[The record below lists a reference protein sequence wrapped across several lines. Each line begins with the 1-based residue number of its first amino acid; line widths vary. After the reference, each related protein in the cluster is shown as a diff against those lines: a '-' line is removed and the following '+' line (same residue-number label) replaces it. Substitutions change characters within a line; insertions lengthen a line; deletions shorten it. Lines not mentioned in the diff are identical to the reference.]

1 MDLTQDEIIEK
12 LDSGEIRIFEIEK
25 YTKTANEAAD
35 IRRKYIEIKTGTQ
48 LKHISKYSIDMTDT
62 AKKNIENPIGTI
74 QIPVGVVGPI
84 VIDNNEENIETYV
97 PMATTEGALL
107 ASVNRGCSVI
117 RRSNG
122 CNVSILSNQMT
133 RAPVLKTKSVHDANK
148 LKKWIE
154 DNKKSMIDIYV
165 MNDLPVFSLEEGD
178 IFLSFLD
185 YFEAETGLS
194 LNRVSYSLNSSE
206 PKSNYLFKIIKE
218 TDDLGRNDLLFY
230 EDNYVIISKENK
242 KIQDISKLEGYK
254 IGVLTTSMTSI
265 SEYLTYGNNLTF
277 TNYEDDVQLLNAF
290 NSNEVNY
297 IIIPKNRY
305 LKEIV
310 TNNYYIVNNLTSLT
324 NKYVLTLSNNNT
336 KLNEIFIK
344 MYNKWYRKNFSRL
357 YSTKMNDF
365 YYKAKNIDEKDKSN
379 FKGKKY
385 IYGYVEN
392 IPYEISNTKGIN
404 LEFLNGFEKFA
415 GVEFQY
421 KKYNSIKQLTKGF
434 ENGDVDIIFNY
445 YGIDSQGSNE
455 TINVYDASYVILT
468 HIDNNVTV
476 DSWMSLTNKEIY
488 ALKDTMLTEYVNN
501 NSKATIKAYSK
512 ISSLLKNKEP
522 LILLDM
528 NTYNYYKNTKLKD
541 YYIVYEGKADI
552 NYNFLIK
559 RDSTNNIF
567 SDIFQ
572 YYLTNINH
580 TEFRNNG
587 MKQCLHNNFF
597 ETISIAYYLIFVAI
611 ILIVIAVIRKNKER
625 KIKLNEEKSRFI
637 DPLTS
642 LKNRNYL
649 NYNIDKWD
657 DNKVYPQSI
666 IVIDLNDLKQVN
678 NEFGYQEG
686 DTVIKAAA
694 NILINNQLKNTDI
707 LRTDG
712 NEFII
717 YMVGYPEEQVVLY
730 MRKLY
735 KLMKELPHEKG
746 ATLGY
751 SMILND
757 IKLIEDAINDAVLD
771 IKKIRESN
779 D

>member
-1 MDLTQDEIIEK
+1 M
-12 LDSGEIRIFEIEK
+12 
-25 YTKTANEAAD
+25 
-35 IRRKYIEIKTGTQ
+35 
-48 LKHISKYSIDMTDT
+48 SKKKN
-62 AKKNIENPIGTI
+62 KKNIII
-74 QIPVGVVGPI
+74 IVAALVLLLVVGI
-84 VIDNNEENIETYV
+84 LVFLRYKDNK
-97 PMATTEGALL
+97 TE
-107 ASVNRGCSVI
+107 
-117 RRSNG
+117 
-122 CNVSILSNQMT
+122 LS
-133 RAPVLKTKSVHDANK
+133 LSD
-148 LKKWIE
+148 KKWIE

-206 PKSNYLFKIIKE
+206 PKTNYLFKIIKE

-771 IKKIRESN
+771 IKKSKEN
-779 D
+779 KGK

>member
-1 MDLTQDEIIEK
+1 MNK
-12 LDSGEIRIFEIEK
+12 K
-25 YTKTANEAAD
+25 KN
-35 IRRKYIEIKTGTQ
+35 
-48 LKHISKYSIDMTDT
+48 
-62 AKKNIENPIGTI
+62 KKNIII
-74 QIPVGVVGPI
+74 IVAALVLLLVVGI
-84 VIDNNEENIETYV
+84 LVFLRYKDNK
-97 PMATTEGALL
+97 TE
-107 ASVNRGCSVI
+107 
-117 RRSNG
+117 
-122 CNVSILSNQMT
+122 LS
-133 RAPVLKTKSVHDANK
+133 LSD
-148 LKKWIE
+148 KKWIE

-501 NSKATIKAYSK
+501 NSKATIKE
-512 ISSLLKNKEP
+512 KEE
-522 LILLDM
+522 
-528 NTYNYYKNTKLKD
+528 YTKLKD

-771 IKKIRESN
+771 IKKSKEN
-779 D
+779 KGK

>member
-1 MDLTQDEIIEK
+1 MNK
-12 LDSGEIRIFEIEK
+12 K
-25 YTKTANEAAD
+25 KN
-35 IRRKYIEIKTGTQ
+35 
-48 LKHISKYSIDMTDT
+48 
-62 AKKNIENPIGTI
+62 KKNIII
-74 QIPVGVVGPI
+74 IVAALVLLLVVGI
-84 VIDNNEENIETYV
+84 LVFLRYKDNK
-97 PMATTEGALL
+97 TE
-107 ASVNRGCSVI
+107 
-117 RRSNG
+117 
-122 CNVSILSNQMT
+122 LS
-133 RAPVLKTKSVHDANK
+133 LSD
-148 LKKWIE
+148 KKWIE

-730 MRKLY
+730 MRKIY

-771 IKKIRESN
+771 IKKSKEN
-779 D
+779 KGK

>member
-1 MDLTQDEIIEK
+1 MNK
-12 LDSGEIRIFEIEK
+12 K
-25 YTKTANEAAD
+25 KN
-35 IRRKYIEIKTGTQ
+35 
-48 LKHISKYSIDMTDT
+48 
-62 AKKNIENPIGTI
+62 KKNIII
-74 QIPVGVVGPI
+74 IVAALVLLLVVGI
-84 VIDNNEENIETYV
+84 LVFLRYKDNK
-97 PMATTEGALL
+97 TE
-107 ASVNRGCSVI
+107 
-117 RRSNG
+117 
-122 CNVSILSNQMT
+122 LS
-133 RAPVLKTKSVHDANK
+133 LSD
-148 LKKWIE
+148 KKWIE

-194 LNRVSYSLNSSE
+194 LNRVSYFLNSSE
-206 PKSNYLFKIIKE
+206 PKTNYLFKIIKE

-277 TNYEDDVQLLNAF
+277 TNYGDDVQLLNAF

-771 IKKIRESN
+771 IKKSKEN
-779 D
+779 KGK

>member
-1 MDLTQDEIIEK
+1 MNK
-12 LDSGEIRIFEIEK
+12 K
-25 YTKTANEAAD
+25 KN
-35 IRRKYIEIKTGTQ
+35 
-48 LKHISKYSIDMTDT
+48 
-62 AKKNIENPIGTI
+62 KKNIII
-74 QIPVGVVGPI
+74 IVAALVLLLVVGI
-84 VIDNNEENIETYV
+84 LVFLRYKDNK
-97 PMATTEGALL
+97 TE
-107 ASVNRGCSVI
+107 
-117 RRSNG
+117 
-122 CNVSILSNQMT
+122 LS
-133 RAPVLKTKSVHDANK
+133 LSD
-148 LKKWIE
+148 KKWIE

-206 PKSNYLFKIIKE
+206 PKTNYLFKIIKE

-277 TNYEDDVQLLNAF
+277 TNYGDDVQLLNAF

-392 IPYEISNTKGIN
+392 IPYEISNTKGII

-686 DTVIKAAA
+686 DAVIKAAA

-771 IKKIRESN
+771 IKKSKEN
-779 D
+779 KGK

>member
-1 MDLTQDEIIEK
+1 M
-12 LDSGEIRIFEIEK
+12 
-25 YTKTANEAAD
+25 
-35 IRRKYIEIKTGTQ
+35 
-48 LKHISKYSIDMTDT
+48 SKKKN
-62 AKKNIENPIGTI
+62 KKNIII
-74 QIPVGVVGPI
+74 IVAALVLLLVVGI
-84 VIDNNEENIETYV
+84 LVFLRYKDNK
-97 PMATTEGALL
+97 TE
-107 ASVNRGCSVI
+107 
-117 RRSNG
+117 
-122 CNVSILSNQMT
+122 LS
-133 RAPVLKTKSVHDANK
+133 LSD
-148 LKKWIE
+148 KKWIE

-206 PKSNYLFKIIKE
+206 PKTNYLFKIIKE

-730 MRKLY
+730 MRKIY

-757 IKLIEDAINDAVLD
+757 IKLIEGAINDAVLD
-771 IKKIRESN
+771 IKKSKEN
-779 D
+779 KGK

>member
-1 MDLTQDEIIEK
+1 MNK
-12 LDSGEIRIFEIEK
+12 K
-25 YTKTANEAAD
+25 KN
-35 IRRKYIEIKTGTQ
+35 
-48 LKHISKYSIDMTDT
+48 
-62 AKKNIENPIGTI
+62 KKNIII
-74 QIPVGVVGPI
+74 IVAALVLLLVVGI
-84 VIDNNEENIETYV
+84 LVFLRYKDNK
-97 PMATTEGALL
+97 TE
-107 ASVNRGCSVI
+107 
-117 RRSNG
+117 
-122 CNVSILSNQMT
+122 LS
-133 RAPVLKTKSVHDANK
+133 LSD
-148 LKKWIE
+148 KKWIE

-206 PKSNYLFKIIKE
+206 PKTNYLFKIIKE

-230 EDNYVIISKENK
+230 EDNYAIISKENK

-277 TNYEDDVQLLNAF
+277 TNYGDDVQLLNAF

-771 IKKIRESN
+771 IKKSKEN
-779 D
+779 KGK

>member
-1 MDLTQDEIIEK
+1 MNK
-12 LDSGEIRIFEIEK
+12 K
-25 YTKTANEAAD
+25 KN
-35 IRRKYIEIKTGTQ
+35 
-48 LKHISKYSIDMTDT
+48 
-62 AKKNIENPIGTI
+62 KKNIII
-74 QIPVGVVGPI
+74 VAALVLLLVVGI
-84 VIDNNEENIETYV
+84 LVFLRYKDNK
-97 PMATTEGALL
+97 TE
-107 ASVNRGCSVI
+107 
-117 RRSNG
+117 
-122 CNVSILSNQMT
+122 LS
-133 RAPVLKTKSVHDANK
+133 LSD
-148 LKKWIE
+148 KKWIE

-206 PKSNYLFKIIKE
+206 PKTNYLFKIIKE

-730 MRKLY
+730 MRKIY

-771 IKKIRESN
+771 IKKSKEN
-779 D
+779 KGK

>member
-1 MDLTQDEIIEK
+1 MNK
-12 LDSGEIRIFEIEK
+12 K
-25 YTKTANEAAD
+25 KN
-35 IRRKYIEIKTGTQ
+35 
-48 LKHISKYSIDMTDT
+48 
-62 AKKNIENPIGTI
+62 KKNIII
-74 QIPVGVVGPI
+74 IVAALVLLLVVGI
-84 VIDNNEENIETYV
+84 LVFLRYKDNK
-97 PMATTEGALL
+97 TE
-107 ASVNRGCSVI
+107 
-117 RRSNG
+117 
-122 CNVSILSNQMT
+122 LS
-133 RAPVLKTKSVHDANK
+133 LSD
-148 LKKWIE
+148 KKWIE

-206 PKSNYLFKIIKE
+206 PKTNYLFKIIKE

-277 TNYEDDVQLLNAF
+277 TNYGDDVQLLNAF

-404 LEFLNGFEKFA
+404 LEFLSGFEKFA

-528 NTYNYYKNTKLKD
+528 NTYNYYKNTKLKE

-597 ETISIAYYLIFVAI
+597 ETISIAYYLIFAAI

-771 IKKIRESN
+771 IKKTKEN
-779 D
+779 KGK

>member
-1 MDLTQDEIIEK
+1 MNK
-12 LDSGEIRIFEIEK
+12 K
-25 YTKTANEAAD
+25 KN
-35 IRRKYIEIKTGTQ
+35 
-48 LKHISKYSIDMTDT
+48 
-62 AKKNIENPIGTI
+62 KKNIII
-74 QIPVGVVGPI
+74 IVAALVLLLVVGI
-84 VIDNNEENIETYV
+84 LVFLRYKDNK
-97 PMATTEGALL
+97 TE
-107 ASVNRGCSVI
+107 
-117 RRSNG
+117 
-122 CNVSILSNQMT
+122 LS
-133 RAPVLKTKSVHDANK
+133 LSD
-148 LKKWIE
+148 KKWIE

-206 PKSNYLFKIIKE
+206 PKTNYLFKIIKE

-686 DTVIKAAA
+686 DTVIKATA

-771 IKKIRESN
+771 IKKTKEN
-779 D
+779 KGK

>member
-1 MDLTQDEIIEK
+1 M
-12 LDSGEIRIFEIEK
+12 
-25 YTKTANEAAD
+25 
-35 IRRKYIEIKTGTQ
+35 
-48 LKHISKYSIDMTDT
+48 SKKKN
-62 AKKNIENPIGTI
+62 KKNIII
-74 QIPVGVVGPI
+74 IVAALVLLLVVGI
-84 VIDNNEENIETYV
+84 LVFLRYKDNK
-97 PMATTEGALL
+97 TE
-107 ASVNRGCSVI
+107 
-117 RRSNG
+117 
-122 CNVSILSNQMT
+122 LS
-133 RAPVLKTKSVHDANK
+133 LSD
-148 LKKWIE
+148 KKWIE

-206 PKSNYLFKIIKE
+206 PKTNYLFKIIKE

-649 NYNIDKWD
+649 NYNIGKWD

-730 MRKLY
+730 MRKIY

-771 IKKIRESN
+771 IKKSKEN
-779 D
+779 KGK

>member
-1 MDLTQDEIIEK
+1 MNK
-12 LDSGEIRIFEIEK
+12 K
-25 YTKTANEAAD
+25 KN
-35 IRRKYIEIKTGTQ
+35 
-48 LKHISKYSIDMTDT
+48 
-62 AKKNIENPIGTI
+62 KKNIII
-74 QIPVGVVGPI
+74 IVAALVLLLVVGI
-84 VIDNNEENIETYV
+84 LVFLRYKDNK
-97 PMATTEGALL
+97 TE
-107 ASVNRGCSVI
+107 
-117 RRSNG
+117 
-122 CNVSILSNQMT
+122 LS
-133 RAPVLKTKSVHDANK
+133 LSD
-148 LKKWIE
+148 KKWIE

-206 PKSNYLFKIIKE
+206 PKTNYLFKIIKE

-686 DTVIKAAA
+686 DTVIKAAT

-771 IKKIRESN
+771 IKKSKEN
-779 D
+779 KGK

>member
-1 MDLTQDEIIEK
+1 M
-12 LDSGEIRIFEIEK
+12 
-25 YTKTANEAAD
+25 
-35 IRRKYIEIKTGTQ
+35 
-48 LKHISKYSIDMTDT
+48 SKKKN
-62 AKKNIENPIGTI
+62 KKNIII
-74 QIPVGVVGPI
+74 IVAALVLLLVVGI
-84 VIDNNEENIETYV
+84 LVFLRYKDNK
-97 PMATTEGALL
+97 TE
-107 ASVNRGCSVI
+107 
-117 RRSNG
+117 
-122 CNVSILSNQMT
+122 LS
-133 RAPVLKTKSVHDANK
+133 LSD
-148 LKKWIE
+148 KKWIE

-206 PKSNYLFKIIKE
+206 PKTNYLFKIIKE

-379 FKGKKY
+379 FKEKIY

-771 IKKIRESN
+771 IKKSKEN
-779 D
+779 KGK

>member
-1 MDLTQDEIIEK
+1 
-12 LDSGEIRIFEIEK
+12 
-25 YTKTANEAAD
+25 
-35 IRRKYIEIKTGTQ
+35 
-48 LKHISKYSIDMTDT
+48 
-62 AKKNIENPIGTI
+62 
-74 QIPVGVVGPI
+74 
-84 VIDNNEENIETYV
+84 
-97 PMATTEGALL
+97 
-107 ASVNRGCSVI
+107 
-117 RRSNG
+117 
-122 CNVSILSNQMT
+122 
-133 RAPVLKTKSVHDANK
+133 
-148 LKKWIE
+148 
-154 DNKKSMIDIYV
+154 MIDIYV

-206 PKSNYLFKIIKE
+206 PKTNYLFKIIKE

-277 TNYEDDVQLLNAF
+277 TNYGDDVQLLNAF

-771 IKKIRESN
+771 IKKSKEN
-779 D
+779 KGK

>member
-1 MDLTQDEIIEK
+1 M
-12 LDSGEIRIFEIEK
+12 
-25 YTKTANEAAD
+25 
-35 IRRKYIEIKTGTQ
+35 
-48 LKHISKYSIDMTDT
+48 SKKKN
-62 AKKNIENPIGTI
+62 KKNIII
-74 QIPVGVVGPI
+74 IIVAALVLLLVVGI
-84 VIDNNEENIETYV
+84 LVFLRYKDNK
-97 PMATTEGALL
+97 TE
-107 ASVNRGCSVI
+107 
-117 RRSNG
+117 
-122 CNVSILSNQMT
+122 LS
-133 RAPVLKTKSVHDANK
+133 LSD
-148 LKKWIE
+148 KKWIE

-206 PKSNYLFKIIKE
+206 PKTNYLFKIIKE

-771 IKKIRESN
+771 IKKSKEN
-779 D
+779 KGK

>member
-1 MDLTQDEIIEK
+1 MNK
-12 LDSGEIRIFEIEK
+12 K
-25 YTKTANEAAD
+25 KN
-35 IRRKYIEIKTGTQ
+35 
-48 LKHISKYSIDMTDT
+48 
-62 AKKNIENPIGTI
+62 KKNIII
-74 QIPVGVVGPI
+74 IVAALVLLLVVGI
-84 VIDNNEENIETYV
+84 LVFLRYKDNK
-97 PMATTEGALL
+97 TE
-107 ASVNRGCSVI
+107 
-117 RRSNG
+117 
-122 CNVSILSNQMT
+122 LS
-133 RAPVLKTKSVHDANK
+133 LSD
-148 LKKWIE
+148 KKWIE

-206 PKSNYLFKIIKE
+206 PKTNYLFKIIKE

-277 TNYEDDVQLLNAF
+277 TNYGDDVQLLNAF

-757 IKLIEDAINDAVLD
+757 IKLIEDAINDEVLD
-771 IKKIRESN
+771 IKKSKEN
-779 D
+779 KGK

>member
-1 MDLTQDEIIEK
+1 MNK
-12 LDSGEIRIFEIEK
+12 K
-25 YTKTANEAAD
+25 KN
-35 IRRKYIEIKTGTQ
+35 
-48 LKHISKYSIDMTDT
+48 
-62 AKKNIENPIGTI
+62 KKNIII
-74 QIPVGVVGPI
+74 IVAALVLLLVVGI
-84 VIDNNEENIETYV
+84 LVFLRYKDNK
-97 PMATTEGALL
+97 TE
-107 ASVNRGCSVI
+107 
-117 RRSNG
+117 
-122 CNVSILSNQMT
+122 LS
-133 RAPVLKTKSVHDANK
+133 LSD
-148 LKKWIE
+148 KKWIE

-206 PKSNYLFKIIKE
+206 PKTNYLFKIIKE

-587 MKQCLHNNFF
+587 MKQSLHNNFF

-730 MRKLY
+730 MRKIY

-771 IKKIRESN
+771 IKKSKEN
-779 D
+779 KGK

>member
-1 MDLTQDEIIEK
+1 MNK
-12 LDSGEIRIFEIEK
+12 K
-25 YTKTANEAAD
+25 KN
-35 IRRKYIEIKTGTQ
+35 
-48 LKHISKYSIDMTDT
+48 
-62 AKKNIENPIGTI
+62 KKNIII
-74 QIPVGVVGPI
+74 IVVALVLLLVVGI
-84 VIDNNEENIETYV
+84 LVFLRYKDNK
-97 PMATTEGALL
+97 TE
-107 ASVNRGCSVI
+107 
-117 RRSNG
+117 
-122 CNVSILSNQMT
+122 LS
-133 RAPVLKTKSVHDANK
+133 LSD
-148 LKKWIE
+148 KKWIE

-206 PKSNYLFKIIKE
+206 PKTNYLFKIIKE

-277 TNYEDDVQLLNAF
+277 TNYGDDVQLLNAF

-771 IKKIRESN
+771 IKKSKEN
-779 D
+779 KGK

>member
-1 MDLTQDEIIEK
+1 
-12 LDSGEIRIFEIEK
+12 
-25 YTKTANEAAD
+25 
-35 IRRKYIEIKTGTQ
+35 
-48 LKHISKYSIDMTDT
+48 
-62 AKKNIENPIGTI
+62 
-74 QIPVGVVGPI
+74 
-84 VIDNNEENIETYV
+84 
-97 PMATTEGALL
+97 
-107 ASVNRGCSVI
+107 
-117 RRSNG
+117 
-122 CNVSILSNQMT
+122 
-133 RAPVLKTKSVHDANK
+133 
-148 LKKWIE
+148 
-154 DNKKSMIDIYV
+154 
-165 MNDLPVFSLEEGD
+165 
-178 IFLSFLD
+178 
-185 YFEAETGLS
+185 
-194 LNRVSYSLNSSE
+194 
-206 PKSNYLFKIIKE
+206 
-218 TDDLGRNDLLFY
+218 
-230 EDNYVIISKENK
+230 
-242 KIQDISKLEGYK
+242 
-254 IGVLTTSMTSI
+254 MTSI

-277 TNYEDDVQLLNAF
+277 TNYGDDVQLLNAF

-771 IKKIRESN
+771 IKKSKEN
-779 D
+779 KGK

>member
-1 MDLTQDEIIEK
+1 MNK
-12 LDSGEIRIFEIEK
+12 K
-25 YTKTANEAAD
+25 KN
-35 IRRKYIEIKTGTQ
+35 
-48 LKHISKYSIDMTDT
+48 
-62 AKKNIENPIGTI
+62 KKNIII
-74 QIPVGVVGPI
+74 IVAALVLLLVVGI
-84 VIDNNEENIETYV
+84 LVFLRYKDNK
-97 PMATTEGALL
+97 TE
-107 ASVNRGCSVI
+107 
-117 RRSNG
+117 
-122 CNVSILSNQMT
+122 LS
-133 RAPVLKTKSVHDANK
+133 LSD
-148 LKKWIE
+148 KKWIE

-206 PKSNYLFKIIKE
+206 PKTNYLFKIIKE

-277 TNYEDDVQLLNAF
+277 TNYGDDVQLLNAF

-392 IPYEISNTKGIN
+392 IPYEISNTKGII

-611 ILIVIAVIRKNKER
+611 ILIVRAVIRKNKER

-686 DTVIKAAA
+686 DAVIKAAA

-771 IKKIRESN
+771 IKKSKEN
-779 D
+779 KGK

>member
-1 MDLTQDEIIEK
+1 MNK
-12 LDSGEIRIFEIEK
+12 K
-25 YTKTANEAAD
+25 KN
-35 IRRKYIEIKTGTQ
+35 
-48 LKHISKYSIDMTDT
+48 
-62 AKKNIENPIGTI
+62 KKNIII
-74 QIPVGVVGPI
+74 IVAALVLLLVVGI
-84 VIDNNEENIETYV
+84 LVFLRYKDNK
-97 PMATTEGALL
+97 TE
-107 ASVNRGCSVI
+107 
-117 RRSNG
+117 
-122 CNVSILSNQMT
+122 LS
-133 RAPVLKTKSVHDANK
+133 LSD
-148 LKKWIE
+148 KKWIE

-206 PKSNYLFKIIKE
+206 PKTNYLFKIIKE

-611 ILIVIAVIRKNKER
+611 ILIVIAIIRKNKER

-686 DTVIKAAA
+686 DAVIKAAA

-771 IKKIRESN
+771 IKKSKEN
-779 D
+779 KGK